1 MFRTGA
7 ETEER
12 DPLSWI
18 DLKDSPSNKTRPGWC
33 LAKYR
38 RRIRDATTVRIL
50 QAASDRQDT
59 LITQNTLNTRKVR
72 IQQVEEHA
80 KASETTDRQPG
91 HSIVTRLT
99 WVSCHIRVT
108 FGWPLTSNLQ
118 NDKFHRPLE
127 DGQEGV
133 GFRKGAKKLNNII
146 NA

>member
-1 MFRTGA
+1 M
-7 ETEER
+7 
-12 DPLSWI
+12 
-18 DLKDSPSNKTRPGWC
+18 
-33 LAKYR
+33 
-38 RRIRDATTVRIL
+38 
-50 QAASDRQDT
+50 
-59 LITQNTLNTRKVR
+59 
-72 IQQVEEHA
+72 QVEEYA

-118 NDKFHRPLE
+118 NAKFHGPLE

-133 GFRKGAKKLNNII
+133 GFRKGAKELINII